1 MEPDAAQPPDVTAL
15 LIAWSNG
22 DEQARDQLLPLV
34 YDELR
39 EIAHRYLSR
48 ERRDHTL
55 QTTALVHEAYLR
67 LIDRRAVQ
75 WQNRAHF
82 FGVAAQLMRRI
93 LIDYARSHQ
102 TAKRGQGAV
111 KLSLDDAVNVADE
124 RAGVLLAV
132 DEALDRLAQF
142 DQTKSRVVE
151 LKFFGGLTVEETAE
165 ALGLSVPTIV
175 RQWRLAKAWLYQEL
189 SKEVA

>member
-22 DEQARDQLLPLV
+22 DERARDQLLPLV

>member
-67 LIDRRAVQ
+67 LIDQRAVQ

>member
-1 MEPDAAQPPDVTAL
+1 MYPQVESVTQL
-15 LIAWSNG
+15 LLRWSNG

-67 LIDRRAVQ
+67 LIDQHAVQ
-75 WQNRAHF
+75 WRNKAHF
-82 FGVAAQLMRRI
+82 FGVAAQSMRRI

-102 TAKRGQGAV
+102 TAKRGQGAAKV
-111 KLSLDDAVNVADE
+111 LLDDALDVADE
-124 RAGVLLAV
+124 RAGVLLAL
-132 DEALDRLAQF
+132 DEALAMLAQF
-142 DQTKSRVVE
+142 DPQKSRVVE
-151 LKFFGGLTVEETAE
+151 LKFFGGLTVEESAE
-165 ALGLSVPTIV
+165 VLGVSVPTVV
-175 RQWRLAKAWLYQEL
+175 RHWRLAKAWLYQEI
-189 SKEVA
+189 SKEVSG